1 MRFLVLALLLGLS
14 APALPRAA
22 PRDSRP
28 GLAPAETPP
37 VPGHVQKVTPA
48 VVGIKSQIPLD
59 RPSVLTLGPLRWGS
73 GVIFDPAGYVL
84 TVGYIVTDAATILV
98 SLRDGRTVPAEVA
111 GTDLEHGLA
120 VLKLQG
126 GGPWPSAPLG
136 DSAGVAAGDVTA
148 TLGVDDENDLV
159 VTHGAVEE
167 IRSFAGYWE
176 YLLDRALIVAPVNP
190 AFGGSPLINTK
201 GEIIGVTSLR
211 LGDPPRVNL
220 AIPIEYFLPG
230 RQDLI
235 QKGRV
240 QNRPPRPWIGLYTV
254 PTEQGLTVAGGSPV
268 GPAAEAGFQR
278 GDVLVRMNG
287 ERLESQEE
295 FYRKLWKVRPGDEV
309 SFVVMRENRL
319 EVLKLR
325 PVDRYDALKLRVR

>member
-1 MRFLVLALLLGLS
+1 
-14 APALPRAA
+14 
-22 PRDSRP
+22 
-28 GLAPAETPP
+28 
-37 VPGHVQKVTPA
+37 
-48 VVGIKSQIPLD
+48 
-59 RPSVLTLGPLRWGS
+59 
-73 GVIFDPAGYVL
+73 VIFDAAGYVL

-126 GGPWPSAPLG
+126 EGPWPAAPLG
-136 DSAGVAAGDVTA
+136 DSAGVAPGDPTA

-167 IRSFAGYWE
+167 IKSFAGYWE
-176 YLLDRALIVAPVNP
+176 YLLDRAIIVAPVNP

-201 GEIIGVTSLR
+201 GEVIGVTSLR

-220 AIPIEYFLPG
+220 AIPIEVFLPG

-240 QNRPPRPWIGLYTV
+240 QSRPPRPWIGLYTV
-254 PTEQGLTVAGGSPV
+254 PTEQGLAVAGGSPV

-287 ERLESQEE
+287 ERIESQEA
-295 FYRKLWKVRPGDEV
+295 FYRKLWKTRPGEEV

-319 EVLKLR
+319 EVIKLR
-325 PVDRYDALKLRVR
+325 PVDRYDALKLRLQ